1 MLRQIQENDLES
13 SNDTKD
19 MSDMTSNVSPLTLS
33 PMSGSPMTG
42 SPTTGSPQSGKIKS
56 QTAVMYRTVKNK
68 LRNSFR
74 KTRSLLRYSNIF
86 EEKPNNL
93 LKPKFSFDLDE
104 YKKRYDHDKKLD
116 EVIQSLSASSST
128 TELNNEYLAELVN
141 QIKMQCEYRNQLK
154 QALGICRST
163 REFECSAELIEAE
176 RLLLLSTMKETAARN
191 ELAQIDYDKVG
202 FMRSSGKKIGSV
214 TLNDFEFPL
223 KDVAI
228 FDQLFNYFYV
238 VVCTYKNQV
247 KATLAIERTKE
258 GVVYFR
264 NTEIKFVNLE
274 ADYEIKI
281 EIFELR
287 LRKNVRNY
295 SHESKFHLN
304 KVRIVAYF
312 K

>member
-1 MLRQIQENDLES
+1 M
-13 SNDTKD
+13 
-19 MSDMTSNVSPLTLS
+19 
-33 PMSGSPMTG
+33 
-42 SPTTGSPQSGKIKS
+42 
-56 QTAVMYRTVKNK
+56 
-68 LRNSFR
+68 RN
-74 KTRSLLRYSNIF
+74 
-86 EEKPNNL
+86 
-93 LKPKFSFDLDE
+93 
-104 YKKRYDHDKKLD
+104 
-116 EVIQSLSASSST
+116 
-128 TELNNEYLAELVN
+128 
-141 QIKMQCEYRNQLK
+141 
-154 QALGICRST
+154 
-163 REFECSAELIEAE
+163 
-176 RLLLLSTMKETAARN
+176 
-191 ELAQIDYDKVG
+191 
-202 FMRSSGKKIGSV
+202 SGKKIGSV

-247 KATLAIERTKE
+247 KATLAIERKKE